1 MHPLSEWIC
10 KNLIA
15 IFSRQMEMEARMSRT
30 EEGLKN
36 FLADAAGR
44 GEKFVLLAF
53 EMTND
58 RSGQSVVAEAFRV
71 VHGLNGGASAMARD
85 EPRFCNLGEF
95 CRDFETF
102 LDGLI
107 KGRTELSAGN
117 RAVAAN
123 ALYALHEDIE
133 KLQNGGTTER
143 RGDMLADFKGGRAGA
158 VAVSSRGNALIFE
171 ITKNILHPNDVADFN
186 KILWK
191 YLRVCPHDS
200 RVVFDLCWE
209 SKLSFF
215 AVGSI
220 VGALGGAAKIA
231 VIRPPDAMYLVFKS
245 HRFEEFGIPVRN
257 SLDECWR

>member
-1 MHPLSEWIC
+1 
-10 KNLIA
+10 
-15 IFSRQMEMEARMSRT
+15 MSRT
-30 EEGLKN
+30 KESSKN
-36 FLADAAGR
+36 FIADAGGR

-53 EMTND
+53 EITND
-58 RSGQSVVAEAFRV
+58 RSGHSAVAEAFRV
-71 VHGLNGGASAMARD
+71 VHGLNGEAAAMAPD
-85 EPRFCNLGEF
+85 EPRFSNLREF
-95 CRDFETF
+95 CLDFETF
-102 LDGLI
+102 LDGLK

-123 ALYALHEDIE
+123 ALYALRDDIE
-133 KLQNGGTTER
+133 NLQNGGTTER
-143 RGDMLADFKGGRAGA
+143 RADMLADFKGGRAGA
-158 VAVSSRGNALIFE
+158 VAVGGRGNALIFE
-171 ITKNILHPNDVADFN
+171 IRKNILQPNDAADFN

-191 YLRVCPHDS
+191 YLRVCPRDS

-209 SKLSFF
+209 SQLSFF

-257 SLDECWR
+257 SLEECWL